1 MPSTS
6 RKDSLQVGALL
17 VLIGAIG
24 AWRHHGWGL
33 RVVAVG
39 ALLAAVGTAA
49 PGLLAPLWRAWHW
62 LGRALNRVVSPI
74 VLAVLYIG
82 VVTPVGLLLRTLG
95 TSPLSRDPDAE
106 SYWIERDRLAEGS
119 GEERRRHM
127 RHPY

>member
-1 MPSTS
+1 MPANS

-24 AWRHHGWGL
+24 MWRHHGWGV
-33 RVVAVG
+33 RVIAIG
-39 ALLAAVGTAA
+39 ALLAVVGLLA

-62 LGRALNRVVSPI
+62 LGRALNRVVSPV

-82 VVTPVGLLLRTLG
+82 VVTPVGLLRRTLG
-95 TSPLSRDPDAE
+95 RSPLSRDPDAA
-106 SYWIERDRLAEGS
+106 SYWVERDPPADDS
-119 GEERRRHM
+119 GEARRRHM